1 MRVGH
6 ARFDDRIFD
15 ETSCGSA
22 NSTIRTGPLTL
33 LLRAQKMIRFASKQI
48 IFHEDD
54 PADAVF
60 LFASGTVGQYR
71 FLPNGRRLVAGF
83 LFPGDFAGLSFG
95 ERYSLTAQSIAPTAA
110 YSLPRAELNVLC
122 NHSTALQTD
131 LVCLLKQEL
140 VSEREAHLPMLHQ
153 AAHARVARLLLM
165 LPRRKGIDGGNGEAV
180 QLTMTRSDIA
190 DYLGISVE
198 TVCRSFTKLKEDR
211 LIASSSPDRIWIKN
225 MARLS
230 SLGEGQE

>member
-1 MRVGH
+1 MRAGH
-6 ARFDDRIFD
+6 AHFDDRSFD
-15 ETSCGSA
+15 ATSCSA
-22 NSTIRTGPLTL
+22 ASSTVRIGPMTRL
-33 LLRAQKMIRFASKQI
+33 LQSQKLIRFASKQI

-95 ERYSLTAQSIAPTAA
+95 ERYGLTAQSIAPTTA
-110 YSLPRAELNVLC
+110 YSISRAELTMLC
-122 NHSTALQTD
+122 DHSTALQND
-131 LVCLLKQEL
+131 LVQLLKQEL

-165 LPRRKGIDGGNGEAV
+165 LVRRKGHDGGHGEAV
-180 QLTMTRSDIA
+180 QLTMTRADIA

-211 LIASSSPDRIWIKN
+211 LIASSSPDRISIRD

-230 SLGEGQE
+230 SLGDGQE

>member
-1 MRVGH
+1 MRAGH
-6 ARFDDRIFD
+6 AHFDDRFFD
-15 ETSCGSA
+15 KTPCGAASSA
-22 NSTIRTGPLTL
+22 IRIGPMTL
-33 LLRAQKMIRFASKQI
+33 LLRAQKMSRFASKQI

-95 ERYSLTAQSIAPTAA
+95 ERYSLTAECITPTTA
-110 YSLPRAELNVLC
+110 YSISRSELNVLC
-122 NHSTALQTD
+122 DHSTALQND
-131 LVCLLKQEL
+131 LVRLLKQEL

-165 LPRRKGIDGGNGEAV
+165 LARREGIDGRNDISL
-180 QLTMTRSDIA
+180 QLTMTRGDIA

-211 LIASSSPDRIWIKN
+211 LIASSSPDRISIKD

-230 SLGEGQE
+230 SLGDGQE